1 MLPLFQQ
8 TAVYKPT
15 CTVAKSAVAILDFSK
30 LESLQA
36 IFSFEKKKKKN
47 EIFRFS
53 FVQLRFDLLRKC
65 PISVI
70 LRRQCVQLSNHPGC

>member
-36 IFSFEKKKKKN
+36 IFSFEKKN
-47 EIFRFS
+47 EFFRFS
-53 FVQLRFDLLRKC
+53 SVHLRCDLRKC
-65 PISVI
+65 PISSVV
-70 LRRQCVQLSNHPGC
+70 LRRQCVQLSNHPGG